1 MFPSIPNPNFK
12 LHVGWRTIKT
22 AVSAMLVAIV
32 YCLIGR
38 NPAFACIGVIFGMGV
53 DMQDSIK
60 NGGNR
65 LFGTLIG
72 GLLSI
77 VVFWIYLLFYPQGGH
92 SVFLAVLL
100 GFATVV
106 LILLCQ
112 YFWPGGVQPGG
123 VVLCIVLFSTPIE
136 SYVSY
141 ALNRIL
147 DTAIGVIVALLVNY
161 FLPRARVVAFLWR
174 AAGSPK
180 VENGKNPFTDV
191 KADAYY
197 YDAVLWA
204 VEQGVTSGTSATTFS
219 PDATV
224 TRGQTVTFLYRN
236 AGSPEVSGT
245 MPFTDVEAD
254 AYYAKAV
261 QWAVQQKITTG
272 TSETTFSPMS
282 DCTRGQIVT
291 FLYRAK

>member
-1 MFPSIPNPNFK
+1 MPEFPRKDFR

-53 DMQDSIK
+53 EMQDSIK

-77 VVFWIYLLFYPQGGH
+77 VVFWVYLLFYPQGGH

-100 GFATVV
+100 GFATIV

-136 SYVSY
+136 TYMSY
-141 ALNRIL
+141 ALNRIF
-147 DTAIGVIVALLVNY
+147 DTAIGVITALLVNY
-161 FLPRARVVAFLWR
+161 FLPRSRVVSLWEGFKGLFR
-174 AAGSPK
+174 KDSK
-180 VENGKNPFTDV
+180 V
-191 KADAYY
+191 
-197 YDAVLWA
+197 
-204 VEQGVTSGTSATTFS
+204 
-219 PDATV
+219 
-224 TRGQTVTFLYRN
+224 
-236 AGSPEVSGT
+236 
-245 MPFTDVEAD
+245 
-254 AYYAKAV
+254 
-261 QWAVQQKITTG
+261 
-272 TSETTFSPMS
+272 
-282 DCTRGQIVT
+282 
-291 FLYRAK
+291 